1 MATTSADYRSGMTAT
16 LVAIVKWLAEA
27 TQAEVD
33 GNHLQSETLTFRPKR
48 RPQPRLIRKEIKINP
63 GSMTAS
69 SVLYFQAI
77 LPLLLF
83 VGGNPKSEKPIELR
97 IDGATNCLEA
107 PSYEYLDQIFLP
119 ALEKYFGIPV
129 GRKMERRGW
138 GQMTPDPRTVQKGT
152 IRFKLMPLE
161 WGTTLHSC
169 EGVKLCDEDEEDP
182 KVQPGDTGLSYGARS
197 LDNSIQK
204 VVATIV
210 TPSNLHD
217 PLQQALVEDVENRFP
232 GAEVEFTAE
241 DSGHCDRVYV
251 LLVAHAEYCRWG
263 RDLIMARRLK
273 DANTDSLA
281 KEISSKLSKDLE
293 DEVNGEVGGEC
304 PVDTFLQDQLV
315 IFQCLAEGRSCFPR
329 QRKDQT
335 TEFALR
341 NLHPDFPLKEDVTM
355 KLPIK
360 NTGSND
366 TKHTHLA
373 RYAAAMMLPEAKW
386 YNEGKVCVGAGVRA
400 GDGKNQS

>member
-1 MATTSADYRSGMTAT
+1 MTAT

-27 TQAEVD
+27 SSAEVE
-33 GNHLQSETLTFRPKR
+33 GNTPQSETLTFRPKR
-48 RPQPRLIRKEIKINP
+48 RPQPRLIKKEIKINS

-69 SVLYFQAI
+69 SVLYFQTI

-83 VGGNPKSEKPIELR
+83 VGGDPKSEKPIELR

-107 PSYEYLDQIFLP
+107 PSYEYLDQVFLP

-152 IRFKLMPLE
+152 IRFKLMPLV
-161 WGTTLHSC
+161 WGTTLNPC
-169 EGVKLCDEDEEDP
+169 EDVMLCDEDVEDLSA
-182 KVQPGDTGLSYGARS
+182 QQSNTGLSYGARS
-197 LDNSIQK
+197 LDNSVQR

-210 TPSNLHD
+210 APSNLHE
-217 PLQQALVEDVENRFP
+217 PLQEALVEDIENRFP
-232 GAEVEFTAE
+232 GAEIEFTTE
-241 DSGHCDRVYV
+241 ESGHCDRVYV

-263 RDLIMARRLK
+263 RDTIMARRLK
-273 DANTDSLA
+273 DDNSDSLA

-304 PVDTFLQDQLV
+304 PVDSFLQDQLV
-315 IFQCLAEGRSCFPR
+315 IYQCLAKGRSCFPR

-335 TEFALR
+335 TEFALK
-341 NLHPDFPLKEDVTM
+341 NLHPRFPLKEDASM
-355 KLPIK
+355 KLPVK
-360 NTGSND
+360 NAGSND
-366 TKHTHLA
+366 SKHTHLA
-373 RYAAAMMLPEAKW
+373 RYAAAMLLPEAKW
-386 YNEGKVCVGAGVRA
+386 YNEGKVCIGAGFKA